1 MGDSVPALIITAFVK
16 ALRQL
21 GDRRL
26 SRVFWA
32 GIGLA
37 LLLLALAAAG
47 VQALL
52 VWWIG
57 DGISLPYL
65 GEMRWIATLA
75 GWSGPLVM
83 ILLSVVLMVPVA
95 SAMSSLFLD
104 RVADAVEARHYP
116 AAGQPRQVPWGETI
130 RDALAFLGVMIVANV
145 LALVLYLLFAP
156 VALFIFWAL
165 NGFLLG
171 REYFTLVAIRHH
183 GRTQA
188 YALRRRYAGT
198 IWMAG
203 VVMAI
208 PLSVPLVNLAIP
220 VLGAATFTHI
230 YHGLIQR
237 GIPR

>member
-1 MGDSVPALIITAFVK
+1 MPALIIASFVR
-16 ALRQL
+16 ALGQL

-26 SRVFWA
+26 SRVFWL

-37 LLLLALAAAG
+37 LVLLALAAAG

-57 DGISLPYL
+57 DGVSLPYF
-65 GEMRWIATLA
+65 GEIRWIATLA
-75 GWSGPLVM
+75 GWSGPVVM

-116 AAGQPRQVPWGETI
+116 QAGQPTSLPWGEAL
-130 RDALAFLGVMIVANV
+130 RDALAFLAVMIAANLV
-145 LALVLYLLFAP
+145 ALVLYLLFAP
-156 VALFIFWAL
+156 VALLIFWAV

-183 GRTQA
+183 GRAQA

-203 VVMAI
+203 ALMAV

-237 GIPR
+237 GMPR